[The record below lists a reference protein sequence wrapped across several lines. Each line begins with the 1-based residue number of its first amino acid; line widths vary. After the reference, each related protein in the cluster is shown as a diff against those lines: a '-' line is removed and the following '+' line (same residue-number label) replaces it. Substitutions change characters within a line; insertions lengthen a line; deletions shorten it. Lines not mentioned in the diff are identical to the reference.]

1 MKLMIEIKMNM
12 YISNWRI
19 NNIRQYINILGCNQ
33 GVDTNKLLLYQ
44 INKLDYLLI
53 YINELI
59 VINIW

>member
-44 INKLDYLLI
+44 INKLGYLLK
-53 YINELI
+53 
-59 VINIW
+59 